1 MVFENFTA
9 AQTFLL
15 SAGFIIAFV
24 LGLVANKTHFCTM
37 GAVSDWVNMSHTG
50 RLRAWGLAIAIALL
64 GVITL
69 ESLGLINLNTTYPP
83 YRNGQL
89 IWAEN
94 LLGGILFG
102 IGMTIAGGCGNKC
115 LVRLGAGNLK
125 SVFVFLIIAIISY
138 YMLNP
143 FPGSDQTLYS
153 LLFYPWIKPL
163 AIEVGNSQDL
173 GTLIAGEANAVTARL
188 IIGLILGASL
198 IAWAFT
204 SKDFRSSR
212 DFALGGLGVGLCVL
226 VAWYVTSKI
235 GVNVDGEVY
244 PLTQYYSE
252 WDMLADSELSKPAL
266 GAALSAQSFTF
277 INPMGQAFGYALN
290 SFDKTLLTFGI
301 MACFGVAAGSLVWA
315 LITRSFKWEW
325 FASMQDV
332 VNHVIGA
339 VLMGF
344 GGVLAMGCTIGQ
356 GITGVS
362 TLALGSFIAL
372 AGLIFGSALTMKVQF
387 YRMMYEEEASFSKA
401 FITGLVDLH
410 LLPESLRK
418 LDKV

>member
-15 SAGFIIAFV
+15 SAGFIIAFI
-24 LGLVANKTHFCTM
+24 LGLIANKTHFCTM

-50 RLRAWGLAIAIALL
+50 RLRAWGLAMAIALL
-64 GVITL
+64 GVIAL

-94 LLGGILFG
+94 LLGGLLFG
-102 IGMTIAGGCGNKC
+102 IGMTMAGGCGNKC

-125 SVFVFLIIAIISY
+125 SVFVFLIIGLISY

-163 AIEVGNSQDL
+163 AIDVGSSQDL
-173 GTLIAGEANAVTARL
+173 GTLIAGEGHAVTTRL
-188 IIGLILGASL
+188 IIGLVLGL
-198 IAWAFT
+198 GLVAWAFI

-235 GVNVDGEVY
+235 SVNADGEMY

-252 WDMLADSELSKPAL
+252 WDMLADPDASKPAL

-290 SFDKTLLTFGI
+290 AFDKTLLTFGI

-315 LITRSFKWEW
+315 LISRSFKWEW
-325 FASMQDV
+325 FASAQDV
-332 VNHVIGA
+332 INHVIGA
-339 VLMGF
+339 ILMGF

-372 AGLIFGSALTMKVQF
+372 AGLILGSALTMKVQF
-387 YRMMYEEEASFSKA
+387 YRMMYEEQASFSKA

>member
-173 GTLIAGEANAVTARL
+173 GTLIAGEANAVTTRL

-325 FASMQDV
+325 FASKQDV

-339 VLMGF
+339 ILMGF

>member
-1 MVFENFTA
+1 MVFENFMA

-69 ESLGLINLNTTYPP
+69 ENLGLINLNTTYPP

>member
-69 ESLGLINLNTTYPP
+69 ENLGLINLNTTYPP

-153 LLFYPWIKPL
+153 LLFYPWIKSL

-339 VLMGF
+339 ILMGF

>member
-153 LLFYPWIKPL
+153 LLFYPWIKPV

>member
-252 WDMLADSELSKPAL
+252 WDMLADSELRKPAL

-339 VLMGF
+339 ILMGC

>member
-325 FASMQDV
+325 FASMQDI

-339 VLMGF
+339 ILMGF

>member
-1 MVFENFTA
+1 MVFENFMA

-69 ESLGLINLNTTYPP
+69 ENLGLINLNTTYPP

-339 VLMGF
+339 ILMGF

>member
-1 MVFENFTA
+1 
-9 AQTFLL
+9 
-15 SAGFIIAFV
+15 
-24 LGLVANKTHFCTM
+24 
-37 GAVSDWVNMSHTG
+37 
-50 RLRAWGLAIAIALL
+50 
-64 GVITL
+64 
-69 ESLGLINLNTTYPP
+69 
-83 YRNGQL
+83 
-89 IWAEN
+89 
-94 LLGGILFG
+94 
-102 IGMTIAGGCGNKC
+102 
-115 LVRLGAGNLK
+115 
-125 SVFVFLIIAIISY
+125 
-138 YMLNP
+138 
-143 FPGSDQTLYS
+143 
-153 LLFYPWIKPL
+153 
-163 AIEVGNSQDL
+163 
-173 GTLIAGEANAVTARL
+173 
-188 IIGLILGASL
+188 
-198 IAWAFT
+198 
-204 SKDFRSSR
+204 
-212 DFALGGLGVGLCVL
+212 
-226 VAWYVTSKI
+226 
-235 GVNVDGEVY
+235 
-244 PLTQYYSE
+244 
-252 WDMLADSELSKPAL
+252 
-266 GAALSAQSFTF
+266 
-277 INPMGQAFGYALN
+277 MGQAFGYALN

-339 VLMGF
+339 ILMGF

>member
-138 YMLNP
+138 YMLNA
-143 FPGSDQTLYS
+143 FPGSDKSLYS
-153 LLFYPWIKPL
+153 LLFYPWI
-163 AIEVGNSQDL
+163 
-173 GTLIAGEANAVTARL
+173 
-188 IIGLILGASL
+188 
-198 IAWAFT
+198 
-204 SKDFRSSR
+204 
-212 DFALGGLGVGLCVL
+212 
-226 VAWYVTSKI
+226 
-235 GVNVDGEVY
+235 
-244 PLTQYYSE
+244 
-252 WDMLADSELSKPAL
+252 
-266 GAALSAQSFTF
+266 
-277 INPMGQAFGYALN
+277 
-290 SFDKTLLTFGI
+290 
-301 MACFGVAAGSLVWA
+301 
-315 LITRSFKWEW
+315 
-325 FASMQDV
+325 
-332 VNHVIGA
+332 
-339 VLMGF
+339 
-344 GGVLAMGCTIGQ
+344 
-356 GITGVS
+356 
-362 TLALGSFIAL
+362 
-372 AGLIFGSALTMKVQF
+372 
-387 YRMMYEEEASFSKA
+387 
-401 FITGLVDLH
+401 
-410 LLPESLRK
+410 
-418 LDKV
+418 

>member
-69 ESLGLINLNTTYPP
+69 ENLGLINLNTTYPP

>member
-153 LLFYPWIKPL
+153 LLFYPWIKSL

-339 VLMGF
+339 ILMGF

>member
-344 GGVLAMGCTIGQ
+344 SGVLAMGCTIGQ

>member
-69 ESLGLINLNTTYPP
+69 ENLGLINLNTTYPP

-339 VLMGF
+339 ILMGF

>member
-153 LLFYPWIKPL
+153 LLFYPWIKSL

-301 MACFGVAAGSLVWA
+301 MACFGVAAG
-315 LITRSFKWEW
+315 
-325 FASMQDV
+325 
-332 VNHVIGA
+332 
-339 VLMGF
+339 
-344 GGVLAMGCTIGQ
+344 
-356 GITGVS
+356 
-362 TLALGSFIAL
+362 
-372 AGLIFGSALTMKVQF
+372 
-387 YRMMYEEEASFSKA
+387 
-401 FITGLVDLH
+401 
-410 LLPESLRK
+410 
-418 LDKV
+418 

>member
-143 FPGSDQTLYS
+143 FPGSDQTLYA
-153 LLFYPWIKPL
+153 LLFYPWIKSL

-339 VLMGF
+339 ILMGF

>member
-1 MVFENFTA
+1 
-9 AQTFLL
+9 
-15 SAGFIIAFV
+15 
-24 LGLVANKTHFCTM
+24 M

-69 ESLGLINLNTTYPP
+69 ENLGLINLNTTYPP

>member
-325 FASMQDV
+325 FASMQDI

>member
-325 FASMQDV
+325 FASMQDAI
-332 VNHVIGA
+332 NHIIGA
-339 VLMGF
+339 ILMGF

-362 TLALGSFIAL
+362 TLALGSFITL
-372 AGLIFGSALTMKVQF
+372 AGLILGSALTMKVQF

>member
-125 SVFVFLIIAIISY
+125 SVFVFLIISIISY

-163 AIEVGNSQDL
+163 AIEVGSSQDL

-252 WDMLADSELSKPAL
+252 WDMLADPAASKPAL

-277 INPMGQAFGYALN
+277 INPMGQTFGYALN
-290 SFDKTLLTFGI
+290 GFDKTLLTFGI

-315 LITRSFKWEW
+315 LISRSFKWEW

-339 VLMGF
+339 ALMGF

-387 YRMMYEEEASFSKA
+387 YRMMYEDEASFSKA

-410 LLPESLRK
+410 LLPEALRK

>member
-339 VLMGF
+339 ILMGF